1 MTQHNLEFAGS
12 NPEHYDRHLGPV
24 LFEPYAADLAHR
36 VGLAV
41 HHGTVVELACGTGI
55 LTRHLRE
62 ALPPTVSLVATDV
75 SAAMVR
81 YAEAA
86 IRVEGIGW
94 RTADAMDLPF
104 EAGFATAIV
113 CQFGLMFVPDKPRAV
128 REMQR
133 VLTADGRIWVSV
145 WDSLGANPVA
155 AVANAALAK
164 AVGTSPP
171 VPFFNIPHGLSD
183 TDALLQ
189 LFEENGFTDVQIE
202 LVSARCN
209 QRLGRIDRTRLRL
222 RHAAHLHPRGARRR
236 SRRHRCRDGG
246 GVARRGGRS
255 TVPIAI
261 ESLAS
266 DRPTRHRLEA
276 IS

>member
-1 MTQHNLEFAGS
+1 VTQNNLKFAGS

-81 YAEAA
+81 YAESA

-113 CQFGLMFVPDKPRAV
+113 CQFGLMFVADKPRAV

-202 LVSARCN
+202 LVPLDAISDSAESIARGYVFGTP
-209 QRLGRIDRTRLRL
+209 LTSIL
-222 RHAAHLHPRGARRR
+222 AERGADHAGIAVAMAEALRDEGGDRPFR
-236 SRRHRCRDGG
+236 SRSRAWLLT
-246 GVARRGGRS
+246 ARRD
-255 TVPIAI
+255 T
-261 ESLAS
+261 
-266 DRPTRHRLEA
+266 D
-276 IS
+276 